1 MTDPTQ
7 DLIERLRFAA
17 MDTLNRDQVRTD
29 ARAAADWIA
38 AAHRRTHS
46 PGLALSEA
54 ADCIVRQVF
63 EIERLREGVVQREAE
78 LIYLRLHGKDGAL
91 WSANHSK
98 SVWLDKARV
107 ALDLTHPTPSA

>member
-7 DLIERLRFAA
+7 DLIARLRFAA
-17 MDTLNRDQVRTD
+17 MDTLNRDQVRAD

-54 ADCIVRQVF
+54 ADCIVRQVS
-63 EIERLREGVVQREAE
+63 EIERLKKLIASGLAKVEADE
-78 LIYLRLHGKDGAL
+78 TLFVWAVEARAAL
-91 WSANHSK
+91 EVK
-98 SVWLDKARV
+98 
-107 ALDLTHPTPSA
+107 P